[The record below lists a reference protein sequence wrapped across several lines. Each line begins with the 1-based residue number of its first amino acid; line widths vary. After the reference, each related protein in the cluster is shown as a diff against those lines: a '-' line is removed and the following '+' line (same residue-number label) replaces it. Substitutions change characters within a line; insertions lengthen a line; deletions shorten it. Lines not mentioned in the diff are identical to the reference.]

1 MSQLQSE
8 LSNYRLGHTEKWVS
22 TQSLGKASK
31 NGTTPR
37 MQYRRSEHQQPRMAF
52 ATPVHYLGGSQGL
65 TRLPYQL
72 GGQWGRIETH
82 SPGTCDPTM
91 PSPQTPCW
99 SMGFESASFT
109 ICSFFFFYSWLVLS
123 HKPPPKWN
131 THMRSPRNARL
142 AFESELSSLPP
153 FSSLPSLHFSSL
165 SSHLPSFLPLSLP
178 FPPIRFE
185 KISYHPL
192 LSVSINI
199 FLFTACSETSPL
211 FSILYL
217 GLFPY
222 LLKEVLSSIDIVRF
236 QEIGVIPITLKI
248 TAPSLSEGNQARSSS
263 LWRMCGFGQ
272 RLVVMQTR
280 CSSGKGGP
288 GTWERVGESPW
299 GCLAGE
305 TGPGWK
311 EAQKWDGHGLHRKI
325 DEPR

>member
-1 MSQLQSE
+1 MGQTYLEFSESQDWWTAMCLVTSQSIFRKDAI
-8 LSNYRLGHTEKWVS
+8 RLF
-22 TQSLGKASK
+22 
-31 NGTTPR
+31 N
-37 MQYRRSEHQQPRMAF
+37 QYAF
-52 ATPVHYLGGSQGL
+52 
-65 TRLPYQL
+65 LP
-72 GGQWGRIETH
+72 
-82 SPGTCDPTM
+82 
-91 PSPQTPCW
+91 
-99 SMGFESASFT
+99 
-109 ICSFFFFYSWLVLS
+109 
-123 HKPPPKWN
+123 
-131 THMRSPRNARL
+131 
-142 AFESELSSLPP
+142 
-153 FSSLPSLHFSSL
+153 
-165 SSHLPSFLPLSLP
+165 PSFLPLSLP